1 MSHETSV
8 ILRIAVFTHR
18 AINTVAN
25 FLVPLT
31 ILFVVAIGSAAL
43 AQSTKIKMVVLGDSL
58 VAGYGLGPG
67 EAFPEQLQILTDK
80 EGLGVVIENAGV
92 SGDTSA
98 GGLARLNWS
107 ISDNTN
113 VVLVELGANDALRGL
128 SPEVTRKNLEAI
140 IEQLKARN
148 MEVILAGMLAP
159 PNMGE
164 QYEAEFNAIYPDL
177 AEKHSIPLYPFFLD
191 GVAAEASLN
200 QADGIHPTAEGVE
213 IIAKRFLPFFKTSL
227 AEIALP

>member
-1 MSHETSV
+1 
-8 ILRIAVFTHR
+8 
-18 AINTVAN
+18 
-25 FLVPLT
+25 
-31 ILFVVAIGSAAL
+31 
-43 AQSTKIKMVVLGDSL
+43 MVVLGDSL